1 MVWPRMKYSTLG
13 MLLFTVVVSSC
24 EHVES
29 PTDPL
34 SERQMAVV
42 VGGTEYTY
50 LEGQPPGLSGSDPVS
65 VTKIIGGGGG
75 ELHLAGHTV
84 RVPAGAVLQPA
95 VFTLTVPMD
104 GYVEVDLQSTL
115 LNVLWKILL
124 GLLDPVVGLL
134 GIDFEKPVTVELTY
148 GWSTNAPADP
158 GEIKLLY
165 QVDGTYTGDHE
176 IVSSTLDEDH
186 EVIVAELDH
195 FSRYCLA
202 F

>member
-1 MVWPRMKYSTLG
+1 MVWPRMKCSTLG
-13 MLLFTVVVSSC
+13 ILLLTLVVSSC
-24 EHVES
+24 ERVES

-34 SERQMAVV
+34 PERQLAM

-65 VTKIIGGGGG
+65 VTKTLGLAGG
-75 ELHLAGHTV
+75 ELHLAGHTL

-95 VFTLTVPMD
+95 VFTMTVPMD
-104 GYVEVDLQSTL
+104 GYVEVDLQATL
-115 LNVLWKILL
+115 LNVLWRILL

-134 GIDFEKPVTVELTY
+134 GIDFETPVTVELAY
-148 GWSTNAPADP
+148 GWSTNAPTDP
-158 GEIKLLY
+158 GEIVFLY
-165 QVDGTYTGDHE
+165 QVDGTRTGEHE
-176 IVSSTLDEDH
+176 VVSSSLDEDA